1 MMELV
6 LLIARLAFLASI
18 NIFVYQVV
26 TVLRRESQRIPAS
39 PAKAGVLQVVQGV
52 GLGPGQRLSLEQVT
66 TLGRA
71 ADNALVLPDPLI
83 SRHHARL
90 TYRGGSW
97 MVEDLG
103 GRNGTWVNEQA
114 VDGGSISL
122 PAGSRLQLGE
132 TVLRL
137 VA

>member
-1 MMELV
+1 MELV
-6 LLIARLAFLASI
+6 LLIARLAFLASTY
-18 NIFVYQVV
+18 IFVCQVV
-26 TVLRRESQRIPAS
+26 TALRRESQMIPAS
-39 PAKAGVLQVVQGV
+39 PARAGVLQVVQGA
-52 GLGPGQRLSLEQVT
+52 GLGPGQRLPLEQVT

-97 MVEDLG
+97 LVEDLG

-114 VDGGSISL
+114 VDGCPISL